1 MHFEHRLKERAKGRD
16 GALRVTMRP
25 NNACALWENLEDSG
39 NEAEMHGTLQHPPL
53 ILAGLL
59 MGEQLENFLVAFV
72 DEAEVNLCQERLLLH
87 VRRHRAKQKRE
98 VHSHGH
104 QTLFRLFRSDLVNG
118 VYMRNNAF

>member
-59 MGEQLENFLVAFV
+59 MGEQLENLYTTRDRSHVI
-72 DEAEVNLCQERLLLH
+72 DQEKNCGQERESETAYTFWWL
-87 VRRHRAKQKRE
+87 
-98 VHSHGH
+98 S
-104 QTLFRLFRSDLVNG
+104 
-118 VYMRNNAF
+118 